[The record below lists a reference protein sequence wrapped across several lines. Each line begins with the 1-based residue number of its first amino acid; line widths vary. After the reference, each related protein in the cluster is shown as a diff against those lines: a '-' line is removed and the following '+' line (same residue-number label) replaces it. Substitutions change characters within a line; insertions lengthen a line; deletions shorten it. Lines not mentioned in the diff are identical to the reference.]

1 MTVGDGETAGGDV
14 RQRSDGLLGPLETG
28 AGKALEPVTAEASKP
43 AGPPPLRIGTAERQS
58 AARALNAHL
67 EAGRLDVEEYAER
80 SARAVGATVAS
91 EIEELFT
98 DLPAPHPDLPTASG
112 AARAPLAP
120 AAVSSVA
127 EPGPF
132 SGRLPR
138 IAAAT
143 PIVATILFF
152 VFNGVFPQ
160 AWMFFLLV
168 PLMGA
173 LGFSKGHHDREDR
186 KDD

>member
-1 MTVGDGETAGGDV
+1 
-14 RQRSDGLLGPLETG
+14 
-28 AGKALEPVTAEASKP
+28 
-43 AGPPPLRIGTAERQS
+43 
-58 AARALNAHL
+58 
-67 EAGRLDVEEYAER
+67 
-80 SARAVGATVAS
+80 
-91 EIEELFT
+91 
-98 DLPAPHPDLPTASG
+98 
-112 AARAPLAP
+112 
-120 AAVSSVA
+120 VSSVA

-132 SGRLPR
+132 SGWLPR
-138 IAAAT
+138 IAAAA

-173 LGFSKGHHDREDR
+173 LGFSKGHHDRKDR